1 MDGVGFDAVGV
12 VDFCLVVSVCGG
24 DGFEFVFPGFF
35 GKVVFGFAKECELG
49 LEVFCA
55 VVCAFV
61 VGCSDDG
68 GVTHSVCAFLFSRLV
83 RVVWLGFRC
92 RLCPF

>member
-1 MDGVGFDAVGV
+1 MFVAVGV

-35 GKVVFGFAKECELG
+35 GEVVFGFAEEGELG
-49 LEVFCA
+49 VEVFCA
-55 VVCAFV
+55 VFGAFV

-68 GVTHSVCAFLFSRLV
+68 GVAHGVCVFLFSRLV

-92 RLCPF
+92 RLRRF